1 MDHTLFNFEKF
12 KKSNEVFE
20 GISTYV
26 QEETDNSWLIYDTHF
41 IINHD
46 YTTEQ
51 EEKIQKY
58 CKNEKNLYNNI
69 MCPKSIHEGLICK
82 HCGIK
87 GDKLQFHTLAVIPEI
102 SQNNSAELFR
112 SVSLKLSGIQ
122 IDYLFSSESNG
133 FRVSYFA
140 RNDNISIPRDP
151 VEP

>member
-1 MDHTLFNFEKF
+1 MLLKRQ
-12 KKSNEVFE
+12 S
-20 GISTYV
+20 
-26 QEETDNSWLIYDTHF
+26 
-41 IINHD
+41 
-46 YTTEQ
+46 
-51 EEKIQKY
+51 
-58 CKNEKNLYNNI
+58 
-69 MCPKSIHEGLICK
+69 M
-82 HCGIK
+82 
-87 GDKLQFHTLAVIPEI
+87 AVIPEI